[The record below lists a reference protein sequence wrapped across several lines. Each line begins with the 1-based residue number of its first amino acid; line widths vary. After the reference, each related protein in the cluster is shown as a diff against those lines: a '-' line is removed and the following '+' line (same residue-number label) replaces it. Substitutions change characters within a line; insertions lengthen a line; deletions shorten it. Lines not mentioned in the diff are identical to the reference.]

1 MAVIVVLL
9 LASIVFLTAALIGMA
24 LMLRTR
30 WDDIAKTPRRDGGD

>member
-30 WDDIAKTPRRDGGD
+30 WDDLGKSSRDDSGT